1 MRSVRLLRVLGIIF
15 GFLLLAGVVRGPE
28 GGTPAAWG
36 APDFLSPE
44 ERAWLQARP
53 TPLRIAPDPHFPPLE
68 FFDDGG
74 NWRGIAPAYVALIE
88 KALGVRFAI
97 VRLESF
103 QAVLDH
109 ARQRSIDIA
118 TTVIDTPER
127 RQFFL
132 FTSPYIRIP
141 NVIVVRQDREGTLSI
156 ADLQSFPRVMYQGG
170 YAIGDVLKEH
180 GVTHATPITD
190 PAAALRDL
198 ALGRVDAMV
207 GNLATISHYA
217 RQLNLANLRVAGDCG
232 FDDTLSFASR
242 SDEPLLSSI
251 LEKALG
257 TITFQERDAIRDEWI
272 KLAPPRF
279 YQQREFWLFLLG
291 GVGVFAFV
299 VALLAG
305 WSWTLRR
312 QVARRTAELQQKN
325 DEMTRFLYT
334 VSHDLKSPL
343 VTIKTFLG
351 YLRKDLQRQDAQ
363 ALEQDLTFITEAAN
377 RMTLLLE
384 ELLELSRIGRHA
396 APFREVPLQEV
407 LDGALALVAGALA
420 ERRVE
425 VITPREP
432 VILFGDPERL
442 VELYQNLLDNAVKFM
457 GNQPSPR
464 IDLGWRADAGK
475 IWLFVRDNGGGIDPV
490 FREKIFDIFEKFHP
504 EIEGV
509 GMGLAIVKR
518 IVETHGGAITVS
530 SPGPGGGATFS
541 FFLAGTRGGPSPE
554 SPSSATNLRRSS

>member
-1 MRSVRLLRVLGIIF
+1 MRSVRLPHVLGILF
-15 GFLLLAGVVRGPE
+15 GLLLLAGVIRGPD
-28 GGTPAAWG
+28 GRSPVAWG

-44 ERAWLQARP
+44 ERAWLHARP
-53 TPLRIAPDPHFPPLE
+53 TPLRIAPDPHFPPVE
-68 FFDDGG
+68 FFDEEGK
-74 NWRGIAPAYVALIE
+74 WRGIAPAYVALIE
-88 KALGVRFAI
+88 KALGVRFAVLRI
-97 VRLESF
+97 ESF

-127 RQFFL
+127 RQFL
-132 FTSPYIRIP
+132 RFTSPYIRIP
-141 NVIVVRQDREGTLSI
+141 NVIVVRQDREGELSI
-156 ADLQSFPRVMYQGG
+156 ADLSALPRVVYQGG

-180 GVTHATPITD
+180 GVTHAVPITD

-198 ALGRVDAMV
+198 ALGHIDAMV

-251 LEKALG
+251 LEKALK
-257 TITFQERDAIRDEWI
+257 TITPQERDAIRDEWI
-272 KLAPPRF
+272 KLAPPSF

-291 GVGVFAFV
+291 GVGVFALV

-312 QVARRTAELQQKN
+312 QVALRTAELQQKN

-351 YLRKDLQRQDAQ
+351 YLKKDLQRQDAQ
-363 ALEQDLTFITEAAN
+363 ALEQDMTFITDAAN

-396 APFREVPLQEV
+396 TPFREVPLKEV
-407 LDGALALVAGALA
+407 LDDALALVAGPLA
-420 ERRVE
+420 ERHVE
-425 VITPREP
+425 VVTPREP
-432 VILFGDPERL
+432 VILFGDPKRL
-442 VELYQNLLDNAVKFM
+442 GELFQNLIDNAVKFM
-457 GNQPSPR
+457 GSQPHPR
-464 IDLGWRADAGK
+464 IDIGWHAEGGK
-475 IWLFVRDNGGGIDPV
+475 IWLFVRDNGEGIDIAH
-490 FREKIFDIFEKFHP
+490 RDKIFGIFEKLHP
-504 EIEGV
+504 DTEGV

-518 IVETHGGAITVS
+518 IVETHGGTITVS
-530 SPGPGGGATFS
+530 SPGPGEGATFS
-541 FFLAGTRGGPSPE
+541 FFLAGTRVPPLPE
-554 SPSSATNLRRSS
+554 SATDPRRPS